1 MDKDI
6 ILSIKDELAQASLD
20 FNLIDSNEYK
30 KLSQH
35 AKNTDGS
42 LYDLIEKDGHLT
54 NEMLLEAFSK
64 KYGVSISFDA
74 KAITPDYKNFPYK
87 FCEKNGLTPIGYDNV
102 TIAVGICV
110 PSSLNSIKNLSLLT
124 GKKVTAK
131 FVLANVFIN
140 FLIDLNPESH
150 SKVKVDNS
158 KSELKKEIK
167 PLEKVNALESSA
179 DIKKNEV
186 INPEILQKPKVEKKQ
201 VSLSGNVISGVDEI
215 LSNAIHSGVSDV
227 HFEIFKDIA
236 NIRFRKN
243 GTLSVV
249 NEYSKFIQDNY
260 NAVIARIKIL
270 ANLDI
275 AERRLPQDGKIS
287 YKSNKGTEVDFRIS
301 ILPTNLGE
309 RVVIRILNTSSLALS
324 IDKLGFNKNQET
336 DFLKAIDA
344 PQGLILVTGPT
355 GSGKSTTLY
364 GAINY
369 LNKPGVNILT
379 AEDPVEYTLS
389 GISQVQ
395 VREDIGLTFSSALRS
410 FLRQDPEI
418 ILVGEIRDT
427 ETADIAT
434 KAALTGH
441 LVLSTLHT
449 NSAIGA
455 INRLINMGL
464 PPYLVSSALSLVV
477 AQRLIR
483 VNCNH
488 CSEEIELNL
497 SAHKEL
503 LNLFPGARKV
513 KAMQGKG
520 CSHCSHTGYFGRKA
534 VHEVLSITPQLQ
546 QAISEQKNENELLD
560 IAEKQG
566 YQTMSTVAS
575 RFIESGE
582 LSPEEY
588 LRVIPRSEEIF
599 EED

>member
-20 FNLIDSNEYK
+20 LNLISADDYK
-30 KLSQH
+30 KIAQH
-35 AKNTDGS
+35 VKNTDGS
-42 LYDLIEKDGHLT
+42 LYDLIEKDGHVT
-54 NEMLLEAFSK
+54 NQNLLDAFAK
-64 KYGVSISFDA
+64 KYGVSIAIDA
-74 KAITPDYKNFPYK
+74 KAIKPEYKNFPYK

-131 FVLANVFIN
+131 FILANVFVN
-140 FLIDLNPESH
+140 FFLENNQEPGHVAKIAPT
-150 SKVKVDNS
+150 KPTI
-158 KSELKKEIK
+158 KKEEGSPTK
-167 PLEKVNALESSA
+167 ENL
-179 DIKKNEV
+179 
-186 INPEILQKPKVEKKQ
+186 PEIVVERKTVEQISHEVLQKPKAEKKSS
-201 VSLSGNVISGVDEI
+201 SLSGNVVSGVDEI
-215 LSNAIHSGVSDV
+215 LSNAIHSGVSDI
-227 HFEIFKDIA
+227 HFEIFKDTA
-236 NIRFRKN
+236 DIRFRKN
-243 GTLSVV
+243 GTLSIV
-249 NEYSKFIQDNY
+249 NEYTKFIQDNY
-260 NAVIARIKIL
+260 NAVVARIKIL

-324 IDKLGFNKNQET
+324 IDKLGFNKKQES

-344 PQGLILVTGPT
+344 PQGMVLVTGPT

-395 VREDIGLTFSSALRS
+395 IKEDIGLTFSAALRS

-483 VNCNH
+483 LNCSH
-488 CSEEIELNL
+488 CTEEIDLDLSKHNELPKIFSNY
-497 SAHKEL
+497 K
-503 LNLFPGARKV
+503 KI
-513 KAMQGKG
+513 KQGRG
-520 CSHCSHTGYFGRKA
+520 CEKCSHTGYLGRRA
-534 VHEVLSITPQLQ
+534 IHEVLLITPQLQ
-546 QAISEQKNENELLD
+546 KAISDLKGENELLK
-560 IAEKQG
+560 IAEESG
-566 YQTMSTVAS
+566 FQTMEVVAS
-575 RFIESGE
+575 HFIETGE
-582 LSPEEY
+582 LSLEEY
-588 LRVIPRSEEIF
+588 LRVIPRSEDSQDI
-599 EED
+599 